1 MIPSQRLPASLTS
14 LETALAALLDRLEPI
29 AAIELPLAE
38 ALGCV
43 AAGMPPLKAFP
54 PRDIAVADGWALR
67 ARDLVGASSYSPL
80 PLAVS
85 PVWVE
90 AGDAM
95 PDGCDCVIDA
105 DSVDRS
111 GPMVQ
116 VLAEAIPG
124 QGVRRAGGDIG
135 EGAVIVSGRPVRAL
149 DLLIAR
155 AAGLKTLSVR
165 RPRLRIVNIPA
176 ASGQAVTA
184 ALIAENARAAGAE
197 VAVSEAKGRDAA
209 SIAGALDAGSC
220 DLLITIGGSGVGRT
234 DAAIIALAQRG
245 EVVAHGIALQP
256 GRTAAIGTNRK
267 NARHRAAG
275 RAGSGAG
282 GVVDAGAPGAGSDV
296 GAATAT
302 AGHVA
307 AGAQDR
313 LQRRHRR
320 NRAAGENRGRLDA
333 AGHRRSLASRP
344 SPAPMPGWRCR
355 AVPRALLRERR
366 SMPICSRT
374 DMGSDMTKSSLP
386 KSRDGVD
393 QDQFLTIL
401 SREDALA
408 RFEAALFPR
417 AVPDE
422 QRTLADALGCALAA
436 DIVAP
441 IDVPPFD
448 RSNVDG
454 FAVRSADLAS
464 AGEASPVRVLLN
476 DEVIACGT
484 APTRPVLSGT
494 ATSIA
499 TGGPVPRGADAIVMV
514 EHTQPAG
521 SRAIEIR
528 RAASPGQFVS
538 YAGSDIARGEAL
550 LRAGALIG
558 SREIGML
565 AACGIAQVPV
575 VRRPR
580 VAVISTGDELVQPGM
595 PLRPAAIYDTNG
607 AIVTAAI
614 NENGGEAKFLGAI
627 PDDEAQLEAAM
638 RKALQTGDM
647 LVLSGGTSKG
657 AGDVSHRIIA
667 RLGKPGIIAH
677 GVALKPG
684 KPLCLAV
691 CDGKPVVILPGFPT
705 SAMFTFH
712 DMIVPVLRRM
722 AGLPPRSDARVTAKV
737 PVRIASEL
745 GRTEFV
751 MVSLVEGDRGLIA
764 YPTGKGSGAITS
776 FAQADGFLKI
786 DALADQMPAGTEAE
800 VTLFT
805 PHVRVPDLVIV
816 GSHCTGLDLVTASLA
831 RAGLLVRSI
840 AVGSLG
846 GLAAAKRGE
855 CDFAPIHLFD
865 EKTESYNTPF
875 LADGLELVPGWRR
888 MQGIVFRAGDTRFE
902 GLDAQAAVRAALADP
917 ACIMVNRN
925 QGAGTRILIDQLLGD
940 VRPDGY
946 WNQPK
951 SHNAVAAAVAQHRAD
966 WGMTIAP
973 VAHAAGLGFIPLA
986 EEHYD
991 FALVTARKQRPAV
1004 QALLQALASDEGR
1017 SALAQAGFRPA

>member
-1 MIPSQRLPASLTS
+1 MTN
-14 LETALAALLDRLEPI
+14 
-29 AAIELPLAE
+29 
-38 ALGCV
+38 V
-43 AAGMPPLKAFP
+43 
-54 PRDIAVADGWALR
+54 
-67 ARDLVGASSYSPL
+67 
-80 PLAVS
+80 
-85 PVWVE
+85 PV
-90 AGDAM
+90 
-95 PDGCDCVIDA
+95 
-105 DSVDRS
+105 
-111 GPMVQ
+111 
-116 VLAEAIPG
+116 
-124 QGVRRAGGDIG
+124 
-135 EGAVIVSGRPVRAL
+135 
-149 DLLIAR
+149 
-155 AAGLKTLSVR
+155 
-165 RPRLRIVNIPA
+165 
-176 ASGQAVTA
+176 
-184 ALIAENARAAGAE
+184 
-197 VAVSEAKGRDAA
+197 
-209 SIAGALDAGSC
+209 
-220 DLLITIGGSGVGRT
+220 
-234 DAAIIALAQRG
+234 
-245 EVVAHGIALQP
+245 
-256 GRTAAIGTNRK
+256 
-267 NARHRAAG
+267 
-275 RAGSGAG
+275 
-282 GVVDAGAPGAGSDV
+282 
-296 GAATAT
+296 
-302 AGHVA
+302 
-307 AGAQDR
+307 
-313 LQRRHRR
+313 
-320 NRAAGENRGRLDA
+320 
-333 AGHRRSLASRP
+333 
-344 SPAPMPGWRCR
+344 
-355 AVPRALLRERR
+355 
-366 SMPICSRT
+366 
-374 DMGSDMTKSSLP
+374 P
-386 KSRDGVD
+386 KDRDGVD

-401 SREDALA
+401 SREDALE

-417 AVPDE
+417 PIPSEPRPV
-422 QRTLADALGCALAA
+422 ADVLGCALAV

-454 FAVRSADLAS
+454 FAVRSADLARAS
-464 AGEASPVRVLLN
+464 EAAPVRVILN

-521 SRAIEIR
+521 LRAIEIR
-528 RAASPGQFVS
+528 RAASPGQFIS

-550 LRAGALIG
+550 LRAGTLIG

-565 AACGIAQVPV
+565 AASGIAQVSV
-575 VRRPR
+575 ARRPR
-580 VAVISTGDELVQPGM
+580 VAVISTGDELVQPGG

-607 AIVTAAI
+607 AIVTAAVS
-614 NENGGEAKFLGAI
+614 ENGGDAMFFGAI
-627 PDDEAQLEAAM
+627 ADDEEKLEAAM
-638 RKALQTGDM
+638 RKALETSDM

-722 AGLPPRSDARVTAKV
+722 AGLPPRSDAKVMARV

-751 MVSLVEGDRGLIA
+751 MVSLVEGDDGLIA
-764 YPTGKGSGAITS
+764 YPSGKGSGAITS

-786 DALADQMPAGTEAE
+786 DALADQMPVGTEAE

-816 GSHCTGLDLVTASLA
+816 GSHCTGLDLVTAPLS
-831 RAGLLVRSI
+831 RAGLSVRSI

-865 EKTESYNTPF
+865 EASETYNTPF
-875 LADGLELVPGWRR
+875 LADGLELIAGWRR
-888 MQGIVFRAGDTRFE
+888 MQGIVFRSGDKRFE
-902 GLDAQAAVRAALADP
+902 GLSAQGAVRAALADP
-917 ACIMVNRN
+917 TCIMVNRN
-925 QGAGTRILIDQLLGD
+925 QGAGTRILIDRLLGGA
-940 VRPDGY
+940 RPDGY

-951 SHNAVAAAVAQHRAD
+951 SHNAVAAAIAQHRAD

-991 FALVTARKQRPAV
+991 FALVTARKNRPAV
-1004 QALLQALASDEGR
+1004 QAFLEALASEESR
-1017 SALAQAGFRPA
+1017 AALEAAGFRKA